1 MRYSRATVGDEV
13 RVAEI
18 EQELQRRG
26 LTLTLTPFP
35 GRSPENWLAQ
45 VTWGSGA
52 TLIDHAGGPTRLAA
66 AEDALA
72 RVKVHQGEPSGLR

>member
-1 MRYSRATVGDEV
+1 MGDEV

-35 GRSPENWLAQ
+35 DRSPKEWLAQ
-45 VTWGSGA
+45 VTWASGA
-52 TLIDHAGGPTRLAA
+52 TLIDNAGGPTRLAA

-72 RVKVHQGEPSGLR
+72 RVKVHQGQPAELR

>member
-1 MRYSRATVGDEV
+1 M

-26 LTLTLTPFP
+26 LVLTLTPFRD
-35 GRSPENWLAQ
+35 RSPKDWLAQ
-45 VTWGSGA
+45 VMWASGA
-52 TLIDHAGGPTRLAA
+52 TLIGNAGGPTRLAA

-72 RVKVHQGEPSGLR
+72 RVKAHQGEPSELR